1 MNITANL
8 LNEIEDS
15 ISSLPILKV
24 TGTWREDW
32 NKGQLDKTLNE
43 INTAIENE
51 FLVLFY
57 LQFNDK
63 LVYLQRLGTLLD
75 STSTYISWDDT
86 HTLRFQNND
95 NVVFYA
101 IERLAM

>member
-1 MNITANL
+1 MNITVNL

-24 TGTWREDW
+24 TGTWSEDR
-32 NKGQLDKTLNE
+32 NEGQLDKTLSE
-43 INTAIENE
+43 INTAIENS

-63 LVYLQRLGTLLD
+63 LVYLQQSETPLN
-75 STSTYISWDDT
+75 STSTYFSWDGNRN
-86 HTLRFQNND
+86 LIFKNN
-95 NVVFYA
+95 NNIVFYS
-101 IERLAM
+101 IGYEVS

>member
-15 ISSLPILKV
+15 ISNLPILKV
-24 TGTWREDW
+24 NGTWREDQ

-57 LQFNDK
+57 LQFDGSS
-63 LVYLQRLGTLLD
+63 VYWHRSGDLFNP
-75 STSTYISWDDT
+75 TSTYVRWDD
-86 HTLRFQNND
+86 NND
-95 NVVFYA
+95 LVFKNNNNIVSYN
-101 IERLAM
+101 IESGVQ